1 MKWMK
6 SPEDITPM
14 TETPK
19 RFGPGVTLDK
29 PAFIHE
35 TALVYGHVHIGEGA
49 SLWPYVVIRS
59 EMHEVRIGARTN
71 IQDFVMVHVGNTTPT
86 VIGANCSIT
95 HHCTIHGAEIGDNCL
110 IGINATLMDGVK
122 IGANS
127 IVAGHSI
134 VTEGT
139 VIPENSIVAG
149 SPARVIKTR
158 DNLIAN
164 VMNAAF
170 YFENAKAYARG
181 DHRVTDREEF
191 RQAMTAEL
199 QVLSGG
205 S

>member
-1 MKWMK
+1 
-6 SPEDITPM
+6 M
-14 TETPK
+14 TDLQK
-19 RFGPGVTLDK
+19 RFGPGVTLDH

-35 TALVYGHVHIGEGA
+35 TALVYGHVHIGDGA

-71 IQDFVMVHVGNTTPT
+71 IQDFVMIHVGNTTST
-86 VIGANCSIT
+86 IIGANCSIT

-110 IGINATLMDGVK
+110 IGINATLMDGAK

-149 SPARVIKTR
+149 TPAKVVKTR
-158 DNLIAN
+158 DNRVAN
-164 VMNAAF
+164 IMNAAF

-199 QVLSGG
+199 KALTSG
-205 S
+205 

>member
-1 MKWMK
+1 MND
-6 SPEDITPM
+6 PQ
-14 TETPK
+14 K
-19 RFGPGVTLDK
+19 RFGLGVVLDN
-29 PAFIHE
+29 PAFIHD

-59 EMHEVRIGARTN
+59 EMHEVRIGRRTN
-71 IQDFVMVHVGNTTPT
+71 IQDFVMIHVGNTTPT
-86 VIGANCSIT
+86 IIGANCSIT

-110 IGINATLMDGVK
+110 IGINATLMDGAK

-139 VIPENSIVAG
+139 VIPENSIAAG

-158 DNLIAN
+158 DNRVAN
-164 VMNAAF
+164 IMNAAF

-181 DHRVTDREEF
+181 DHRITDRDEF
-191 RQAMTAEL
+191 RQVMAAEL
-199 QVLSGG
+199 QALASGN
-205 S
+205 

>member
-1 MKWMK
+1 MND
-6 SPEDITPM
+6 PQ
-14 TETPK
+14 K
-19 RFGPGVTLDK
+19 RFGPGVVLDN
-29 PAFIHE
+29 PAFIHD

-59 EMHEVRIGARTN
+59 EMHEVRIGRRTN
-71 IQDFVMVHVGNTTPT
+71 IQDFVMIHVGNTTPT
-86 VIGANCSIT
+86 IIGANCSIT

-110 IGINATLMDGVK
+110 IGINATLMDGAK

-139 VIPENSIVAG
+139 VIPENSIAAG

-158 DNLIAN
+158 DNRVAN
-164 VMNAAF
+164 IMNAAF

-181 DHRVTDREEF
+181 DHRITDRDEF
-191 RQAMTAEL
+191 RQVMAAEL
-199 QVLSGG
+199 QALASGN
-205 S
+205 

>member
-1 MKWMK
+1 
-6 SPEDITPM
+6 M
-14 TETPK
+14 TETSK

-59 EMHEVRIGARTN
+59 EMHEVRIDARTN
-71 IQDFVMVHVGNTTPT
+71 IQDFVMIHVGNTTPT
-86 VIGANCSIT
+86 IIGANCSIT
-95 HHCTIHGAEIGDNCL
+95 HHSTIHGAEIGDNCL

-149 SPARVIKTR
+149 SPAKVIKTR
-158 DNLIAN
+158 DNRVAN
-164 VMNAAF
+164 IMNAAF

-199 QVLSGG
+199 KALTAG
-205 S
+205 